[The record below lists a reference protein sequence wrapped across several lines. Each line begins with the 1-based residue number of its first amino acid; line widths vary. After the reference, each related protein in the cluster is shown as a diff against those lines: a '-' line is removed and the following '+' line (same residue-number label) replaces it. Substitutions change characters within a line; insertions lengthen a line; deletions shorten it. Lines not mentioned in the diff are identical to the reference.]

1 MAVSSRV
8 AWTALAVGLAL
19 GPTAAAQPKAK
30 PAPRPAAKPAPALLE
45 RTEAIAREVSALRGL
60 PLRAPIAKEI
70 VDRAELRKRLVEMTA
85 RPKEAAQLARDA
97 QLNKH
102 WGLVPPSLDY
112 GALVLD
118 VLTAQIAGY
127 YDDETQQLT
136 LTEDPELDPEWS
148 ELVLV
153 HEIQHALQDQAFA
166 LRKLRDVPEGEDDAA
181 AARLALV
188 EGDGLAVMLEVM
200 AARNGQPLP
209 WASAAAVSAV
219 VESLSEAT
227 EPSDDLKDVP
237 LAVREQLAF
246 PYRAG
251 FAFIAE
257 LRKQRPWRAIDAA
270 FRKPPQS
277 TEQILHPQ
285 LYLRGE
291 APIAVPALALPAALV
306 AALGAALGA
315 APGAIGPG
323 GPAPATGSAAGSA
336 TGGAGLAVVET
347 VWGEFGFSLFLRSHG
362 VPASMAA
369 AAAAGWGGDR
379 VSVVSLGGGRELGAV
394 RSRWDS
400 EREAREAY
408 DAVVLA
414 LDRWLVGALVEHG
427 EARARWVDLAGHV
440 STVERRGSA
449 LVITRGAPISSLAA
463 IDAAL
468 WRGLASAPG
477 ATAPSSAVPA
487 APPSPAAARPRP
499 AAPAS
504 PPPAKPR

>member
-19 GPTAAAQPKAK
+19 GPAAAAQPEAK
-30 PAPRPAAKPAPALLE
+30 PAPRSAAKPAPRSAAKPAPGLLE
-45 RTEAIAREVSALRGL
+45 RTDAIAREVSALRGL
-60 PLRAPIAKEI
+60 PLRAPIAKEL
-70 VDRAELRKRLVEMTA
+70 VDRAELRRRLVEMMA
-85 RPKEAAQLARDA
+85 RPKEAAQLERDA
-97 QLNKH
+97 QLVKH

-112 GALVLD
+112 RALVLD

-127 YDDETQQLT
+127 YDDETKRLT
-136 LTEDPELDPEWS
+136 LTENPELDPEWS

-153 HEIQHALQDQAFA
+153 HEIQHALQDQSFA
-166 LRKLRDVPEGEDDAA
+166 LRKLREVPQGEDDAA
-181 AARLALV
+181 TARLALV

-200 AARNGQPLP
+200 AARSAQPPP

-227 EPSDDLKDVP
+227 EPTDDLKDVP

-257 LRKQRPWRAIDAA
+257 LRKHKPWRAVDAA

-291 APIAVPALALPAALV
+291 ARIAVPALALPASLVAALV
-306 AALGAALGA
+306 AAPDAAG
-315 APGAIGPG
+315 G
-323 GPAPATGSAAGSA
+323 GPAQATGGPAQATGS
-336 TGGAGLAVVET
+336 AGLAVVET
-347 VWGEFGFSLFLRSHG
+347 VWGELGFSLFLRSHG

-379 VSVVSLGGGRELGAV
+379 VSVVSLGGGGELGAV

-400 EREAREAY
+400 ERDAREAY

-414 LDRWLVGALVEHG
+414 LDHWPVGALVERG
-427 EARARWVDLAGHV
+427 EGRARWVALSGRV
-440 STVERRGSA
+440 SAVERRGSA
-449 LVITRGAPISSLAA
+449 LVITHGAQISRLAA

-468 WRGLASAPG
+468 WRGVASV
-477 ATAPSSAVPA
+477 S
-487 APPSPAAARPRP
+487 PSPAAPRS
-499 AAPAS
+499 AAPPPVPSPAS
-504 PPPAKPR
+504 PAPPPAQPR